1 MRTVW
6 ARIIAIAASIVVA
19 LALVACGGGNN
30 ATDDQDTTKAASSA
44 SIEGLHT
51 DGVLT
56 VGLRSTTGEPLV
68 RRGTS
73 SVDGLYV
80 DVAGA
85 MADQMGVSVRF
96 VEARSVTSALE
107 ENCDIVMDV
116 SSSDSDDVQVIGDVT
131 ESSIALFRIADQTG
145 SAEEDADAEESDED
159 ESTDKSKDKSKSKS
173 KSKDKDTSKEAPSG
187 DAKITA
193 AELEGARVALQESS
207 ASQRALQLSGVGAEE
222 VAYDTLD
229 EAFAALRD
237 GDVDYVV
244 CGASSG
250 AYLGQRYDNVE
261 FVGCLTEPESMGI
274 AVAKGKGEPQDT
286 LAAAFKSI
294 DGDGVLSE
302 VRRRW
307 LGDFPHLTSKSVIT
321 GLPTL
326 EEGEEEEEDP
336 WADFNYSDYDSENLG
351 SATMDGSS
359 AGANAATVSNEE

>member
-6 ARIIAIAASIVVA
+6 ARMIAIAASIVVA

-44 SIEGLHT
+44 SVEGLHT

-131 ESSIALFRIADQTG
+131 ESSIALFRIADQTS
-145 SAEEDADAEESDED
+145 SAEEEAEAEESDKD
-159 ESTDKSKDKSKSKS
+159 ESDDKS
-173 KSKDKDTSKEAPSG
+173 KSKDKDTSKTKKTPSG
-187 DAKITA
+187 DATITA
-193 AELEGARVALQESS
+193 ADLEGTRIALQESS

-244 CGASSG
+244 CSASSG

-261 FVGCLTEPESMGI
+261 FVGCLTQPESMGI